1 MEHTPQA
8 GLVRNW
14 MPSLGAAPLRR
25 NFEEAVLDRILK
37 YLNRRARRS
46 NRSHFICFVLFL
58 LAGRLCETA

>member
-25 NFEEAVLDRILK
+25 NFEEAVLDRIVK
-37 YLNRRARRS
+37 YLNRRVRKSSRG
-46 NRSHFICFVLFL
+46 HFSCFVLFL
-58 LAGRLCETA
+58 LAGRLCESA